1 MKSLKRIDTHSYEMT
16 LKQYL
21 TIDKYSLQVEKLSK
35 KNEQYRRE
43 LMQAEEDLKRTQL
56 AKNNAE
62 NELEER
68 LDQCDALKREI
79 QRTRGA

>member
-1 MKSLKRIDTHSYEMT
+1 
-16 LKQYL
+16 
-21 TIDKYSLQVEKLSK
+21 
-35 KNEQYRRE
+35 
-43 LMQAEEDLKRTQL
+43 MQAEEDLKRTQL